1 MARTAEQ
8 VGQRVADGF
17 RHEALLYAGED
28 GFVEATLPWIRDAVA
43 ADEPILVVVGAAKI
57 ARLRRELGPDAERVA
72 FADMADVGANP
83 ARIIPAW
90 RDFVD
95 AHAGPGRR
103 LRGIGEPIS
112 PQRSADELVECQRHE
127 ALLNLAFA
135 GAEDFWLLCPYD
147 VDALDPD
154 VIAKAHHSH
163 PDRGRRRR
171 AARERRLRGPRDGR
185 RARSPSSCP
194 RRRPTPTSWPSPR
207 ATLGALRRLVS
218 RRARDAGLAGERAD
232 DLVLAVNEVATNSIR
247 HGGGRGVMRV
257 WRARDTLVFE
267 VADGGRIADPLVG
280 PPSVPRAASRAVAA
294 CGCATRSATSSSCAP
309 SPAAAS
315 CACTRAWAT

>member
-1 MARTAEQ
+1 MASTAEQ
-8 VGQRVADGF
+8 VEQRATDSF

-28 GFVEATLPWIRDAVA
+28 GFVEATVPWIRDAVA
-43 ADEPILVVVGAAKI
+43 AEEPILVVVGAAKI
-57 ARLRRELGPDAERVA
+57 ARLRVELGVDAERVA

-90 RDFVD
+90 REFVD
-95 AHAGPGRR
+95 ARAGPRRR

-112 PQRSADELVECQRHE
+112 AQRRADELVECQRHE

-147 VDALDPD
+147 VEALDPD

-163 PDRGRRRR
+163 PTVVAGGVPRGS
-171 AARERRLRGPRDGR
+171 AAYESLETVAGPFAAQLPAPPADADQLAFAAG
-185 RARSPSSCP
+185 
-194 RRRPTPTSWPSPR
+194 
-207 ATLGALRRLVS
+207 TLGALRRLVS

-247 HGGGRGVMRV
+247 HGGGRGVLRI
-257 WRARDTLVFE
+257 WKGDGALVCD
-267 VADGGRIADPLVG
+267 VADAGRIADPLAGRRRPAGGQAGGHGLWLCNQVCDLVQLRAFAG
-280 PPSVPRAASRAVAA
+280 GSVVRLH
-294 CGCATRSATSSSCAP
+294 TRLGT
-309 SPAAAS
+309 
-315 CACTRAWAT
+315 